1 MIYVR
6 YNTGNLKRTVDGIAR
21 RLRSNSMMEAAGY
34 SLHNALAQFYEGKGS
49 TFWARFSP
57 NAQEGFRIHVTPN
70 RATASIGG
78 YTGAI
83 LAHKIHGGTVRPK
96 YAGALTLPLSPE
108 ARRAGSPRDGR
119 TPELFIFKAK
129 SGHAF
134 LAQPGPRGGKSRSRL
149 KLWYILLKAVTHRAD
164 PDSKPTNEYIKQAV
178 SPEVVAEFRRIIAG
192 K

>member
-6 YNTGNLKRTVDGIAR
+6 YNTSGLKKKLDGIAR
-21 RLRSNSMMEAAGY
+21 RLRSNRMMEAAGAA
-34 SLHNALAQFYEGKGS
+34 LHTALADFYEGKGS

-57 NAQEGFRIHVTPN
+57 NSAEGFRISTTPN
-70 RATASIGG
+70 RATASIRG

-83 LAHKIHGGTVRPK
+83 LSHKIHGGTVRPK
-96 YAGALTLPLSPE
+96 DAGALAIPLTRE

-119 TPELFIFKAK
+119 TPELFIYKAK

-134 LAQPGPRGGKSRSRL
+134 LAEPGPRGGRSRRRL

-164 PDSKPTNEYIKQAV
+164 PQAKPTSDYIKRAV
-178 SPEVVAEFRRIIAG
+178 SPEVIAEFRRILAE

>member
-6 YNTGNLKRTVDGIAR
+6 YNTSGLKKTLDGIAR
-21 RLRSNSMMEAAGY
+21 RLRNNRMMEAAGT
-34 SLHNALAQFYEGKGS
+34 SLHNALAWFYEGKGS
-49 TFWARFSP
+49 TFWSRFSP
-57 NAQEGFRIHVTPN
+57 NSAEGFRIHVTPN

-96 YAGALTLPLSPE
+96 CAGALAIPLSPE

-119 TPELFIFKAK
+119 TPDLFLLKTK
-129 SGHAF
+129 TKAF
-134 LAQPGPRGGKSRSRL
+134 LAEAGPRGGKSRSRL
-149 KLWYILLKAVTHRAD
+149 KLWYILLRAVTHRPD
-164 PDSKPTNEYIKQAV
+164 PDAKPTSEYIKQAV